1 MVDDP
6 DHIPG
11 WQRLDS
17 RITTSGMIAAGD
29 IARLAEI
36 GVRHVINLAL
46 ADSPGGLAD
55 EAALMAA
62 AGLRYSHV
70 PVPFGAPDEDHFAAF
85 RAALESSAEP
95 VHVHCIMN
103 WRVSAFFY
111 RYNRDVRGM
120 DETTARAM
128 MEHHWSPEASENPDA
143 QVWARFIAARGN

>member
-1 MVDDP
+1 MVTDP

-11 WQRLDS
+11 WQRLDACT
-17 RITTSGMIAAGD
+17 TTSGTIAAGD

-55 EAALMAA
+55 EAELMAA
-62 AGLRYSHV
+62 AGLHYSHV
-70 PVPFGAPDEDHFAAF
+70 PVPFGAPDDAHFTAF
-85 RAALESSAEP
+85 CAALEASTEP

-103 WRVSAFFY
+103 LRVSAFFY

-120 DETTARAM
+120 DETAARAM
-128 MEHHWSPEASENPDA
+128 MEHQWSPEASEHPDA
-143 QVWARFIAARGN
+143 PAWARFIATGGD